1 MKLEDVAKKEIFTQ
15 EDKNAVNN
23 LIALGYKYVARDRCD
38 GAMFAYKN
46 KPILRGLYWSM
57 QDDALRIGLFTL
69 ECLKETYRYYI
80 LEDIKKEM
88 ESKQWKK
95 TII

>member
-23 LIALGYKYVARDRCD
+23 LIALGYKYVARDWCD
-38 GAMFAYKN
+38 GVMFAYKN
-46 KPILRGLYWSM
+46 KPIPCGHYWTM
-57 QDDALRIGLFTL
+57 QHDALRIGFFTL
-69 ECLKETYRYYI
+69 ECLKETRRYYI

-88 ESKQWKK
+88 ESNNGRKQ
-95 TII
+95 